1 MARIARRSG
10 VAAAAIVIAISGCCT
25 PDCPPPPGYA
35 TSPAAPAAP
44 AVANHPNPVFIPIA
58 DPQCAW
64 ERVVESVND
73 YFRYCRVEHEEPP
86 RVVGNVAIAGT
97 LTTIPEVSPTV
108 LEPWRRDTV
117 DPDQRVENTLQTMR
131 RQVVVHATTV
141 QGGHWVDVSV
151 FKYLE
156 NLLQPENATAGSAT
170 FRYDNSLVHIVNPV
184 TSDTVTVGW
193 IRQGRDASL
202 EQAIIDDL
210 LSRCGQPGSPVVMR
224 GQSSDSG
231 K

>member
-1 MARIARRSG
+1 
-10 VAAAAIVIAISGCCT
+10 
-25 PDCPPPPGYA
+25 
-35 TSPAAPAAP
+35 
-44 AVANHPNPVFIPIA
+44 
-58 DPQCAW
+58 
-64 ERVVESVND
+64 
-73 YFRYCRVEHEEPP
+73 
-86 RVVGNVAIAGT
+86 
-97 LTTIPEVSPTV
+97 

-117 DPDQRVENTLQTMR
+117 DPDQRIENTLQTMR

-170 FRYDNSLVHIVNPV
+170 FRYDNSLVRIVNPV
-184 TSDTVTVGW
+184 TSESVTVGW
-193 IRQGRDASL
+193 IRRGRDASM

-210 LSRCGQPGSPVVMR
+210 LSRCGGQPASPVVMR
-224 GQSSDSG
+224 GQSPDQG